1 MHPGSRRG
9 RRGGR
14 DSSGCA
20 IDDRPSPAR
29 RPSAAWT
36 DADHASGHAGAP
48 GSRWS
53 ARPSSPGASP
63 SAGIGPGEAVVAVER
78 RIGADVRWPMWRI
91 GPGGG
96 CHPRSWECRCDR
108 SATRRCAGAAG
119 LEGQAYL
126 GAGMRVG
133 TRSGR
138 GPRPGTGGRPC
149 RRQSPGR
156 GLAGGRPQ
164 RFNRAAAGPGG
175 RPAPRGAGSRS
186 TRRFRSADVSPARS
200 MPRCGRSRPAV
211 CSVPVDPCRDP
222 LTGRPSRRH
231 PAATGGPPPR
241 TPLSGRPSARTPLR
255 STVSSRTLPT
265 PSRRCA
271 RRCDNATGMAPGGM
285 TTRLCTRRQRAGA
298 EAVHG
303 APHSRHSQ
311 ANIGK
316 RRQMEA

>member
-20 IDDRPSPAR
+20 IGDRPSPAR
-29 RPSAAWT
+29 RLWAAWT
-36 DADHASGHAGAP
+36 DAGHASGHAGAP

-78 RIGADVRWPMWRI
+78 RIGADMRWPMWRI

-96 CHPRSWECRCDR
+96 CRPRSWERRCDR

-119 LEGQAYL
+119 LEGQGCL

-164 RFNRAAAGPGG
+164 RFNRAAPGPGG

-186 TRRFRSADVSPARS
+186 PRRFRSAGDSPARS
-200 MPRCGRSRPAV
+200 LPRCGRSRPAV
-211 CSVPVDPCRDP
+211 CRFPVDACRDP
-222 LTGRPSRRH
+222 LIWRPSRRR
-231 PAATGGPPPR
+231 PAAPGDPPPR
-241 TPLSGRPSARTPLR
+241 TPLR
-255 STVSSRTLPT
+255 SPVSSRTLPT

-271 RRCDNATGMAPGGM
+271 QRRDNATGMAPGGM
-285 TTRLCTRRQRAGA
+285 TTRLCTAPGGRGPERRLCTELLTRG
-298 EAVHG
+298 VL
-303 APHSRHSQ
+303 RL
-311 ANIGK
+311 I
-316 RRQMEA
+316 